1 MILIMLWSHKPC
13 TVEVLAQPQNSM
25 NILVVEDDRDI
36 RELVCQ
42 SLEQNDFH
50 TIGCRDLR
58 EARQSMANIGPDC
71 LVVDWMLPDGSG
83 IEFIRWLRR
92 QPQFQ
97 QIPVLMLTARA
108 QESDMLTGLESGA
121 DDYLTKP
128 MSLRELNARV
138 KALLRR
144 PPAYHESKDALQVG
158 PLSLNSRT
166 HEVFVGKAAL
176 DLSKTEFKLLKL
188 FMENPL
194 NVLTREQILD
204 AVWGINTFLGDRTVD
219 VHVLR
224 LRKLLKPHAADGM
237 IATVR
242 GSGYRFSE
250 HVDKSNR

>member
-1 MILIMLWSHKPC
+1 
-13 TVEVLAQPQNSM
+13 M

-42 SLEQNDFH
+42 SLAQNDFQ
-50 TIGCRDLR
+50 TTACRDLR
-58 EARQSMANIGPDC
+58 EARQSMANIDPDC

-144 PPAYHESKDALQVG
+144 PAAYQETKDVLQAG

-166 HEVFVGKAAL
+166 HEVFVGEAAL

-188 FMENPL
+188 FMQHPL
-194 NVLTREQILD
+194 KVLSREQILD
-204 AVWGINTFLGDRTVD
+204 AVWGVNAYLGDRTVD

-224 LRKLLKPHAADGM
+224 LRKLLKPLAADAM

-250 HVDKSNR
+250 HIDKSH